1 VTGDRDVAVVG
12 VGVKAPGGT
21 SVGELWENLCAGRST
36 AEPYS
41 DERLPPGTALLVS
54 RVCGFDPGPAVSA
67 AERRRYDRALLLALA
82 AAQDAVDD
90 VGPADGADGAEWPPP
105 ERRAVV
111 CGVGFGAPATW
122 EEQHAHLL
130 DAGLRALA
138 PLTVPVL
145 MPSAAAALLSLRH
158 GIRGPGLTV
167 SAACA
172 SGATAIGQ
180 AMELLRTG
188 TADVVLAGGLD
199 SMVTYAVLCGF
210 LKLDVMSRRVD
221 TPDLASR
228 PFDADRD
235 GFVMGE
241 GAGFL
246 VLQRAGD
253 AVDQG
258 RRVLARI
265 TGHAATSDA
274 YHLVAPDPD
283 GEGALRCMVAALAD
297 ARLSPDRLGSVN
309 AHATGTVVGDLAE
322 ARAIDRLLGG
332 RCVPVTAV
340 KGTTGHL
347 VGGSGAVEAVV
358 SAWSAARGVV
368 PPVAGLCRPDPAIGI
383 DVVAKGARTVGSS
396 PVLSTS
402 FGFGGAN
409 TCLVIEPP

>member
-21 SVGELWENLCAGRST
+21 SAGQLWENLCAGRSA

-54 RVCGFDPGPAVSA
+54 RVSGFDPGPTVSA
-67 AERRRYDRALLLALA
+67 VERRRLDRALLLAIA

-90 VGPADGADGAEWPPP
+90 VGADGAEWPPP

-122 EEQHAHLL
+122 EEQHVRLL
-130 DAGLRALA
+130 DGGLRAMA
-138 PLTVPVL
+138 PLTVTVL
-145 MPSAAAALLSLRH
+145 MPNAAAALLSLRH
-158 GIRGPGLTV
+158 GIRGPSLTV

-180 AMELLRTG
+180 AVGLLRSR

-199 SMVTYAVLCGF
+199 SMVSYAVLCGF
-210 LKLDVMSRRVD
+210 LKLGVMSRQVD
-221 TPDLASR
+221 RPDLASR

-253 AVDQG
+253 AVAQG

-265 TGHAATSDA
+265 TGHAATTDA

-297 ARLSPDRLGSVN
+297 ARLSPDRVGSVN

-322 ARAIDRLLGG
+322 ARAIERLLAG
-332 RCVPVTAV
+332 RSVPVTAV

-347 VGGSGAVEAVV
+347 VGASGAVEAVV
-358 SAWSAARGVV
+358 AALSAARGVV
-368 PPVAGLCRPDPAIGI
+368 PPVAGLCRPDPAISV
-383 DVVAKGARTVGSS
+383 DVVTKGARSVGPS

-409 TCLVIEPP
+409 ASLVIEPP